1 MNEQS
6 AFIINEESHEKII
19 KENEWVLHFI
29 IIINAVLI
37 LNWKY
42 NTAIKIT

>member
-19 KENEWVLHFI
+19 KENE
-29 IIINAVLI
+29 
-37 LNWKY
+37 
-42 NTAIKIT
+42 